1 MLCPNKGWGK
11 AQDLF
16 DDFTK
21 TGACYPA
28 PLSLSEDTGDTYLE
42 CKIHNKNKEILL
54 QHWNKN
60 DGSEVKQRFYK
71 GTHAD
76 SYSDF
81 THKFGA
87 IIGTLVRMKRNSATN
102 ELLQESLKEKWRE
115 LKFLKYSKTTITK
128 AKRVM
133 AGKFPDTKWE

>member
-1 MLCPNKGWGK
+1 M
-11 AQDLF
+11 
-16 DDFTK
+16 
-21 TGACYPA
+21 Y
-28 PLSLSEDTGDTYLE
+28 
-42 CKIHNKNKEILL
+42 
-54 QHWNKN
+54 
-60 DGSEVKQRFYK
+60 
-71 GTHAD
+71 

-102 ELLQESLKEKWRE
+102 ELLQESLKEKWKE
-115 LKFLKYSKTTITK
+115 LKFLKYSKTAIMK